1 MYCSSCGG
9 VVSRDKGFCN
19 FCGATLGGNEGVST
33 ANKSDTFSE
42 NLIWAIVVV
51 FAIGLGTTIGLMAV
65 MKEVVGFPIGW
76 IATFSVTSLSLTLFV
91 EVVLIYILMRNR
103 LGPNQASIGAG
114 ASARDTTSLDKAEPR
129 MQRELAE
136 PVPSVTEQTTRTFD
150 HVISERKSS

>member
-19 FCGATLGGNEGVST
+19 FCGATLGGNDGTSA
-33 ANKSDTFSE
+33 ANKSETFSE
-42 NLIWAIVVV
+42 NLVWAIVAV

-65 MKEVVGFPIGW
+65 MKEVVGFPLGW
-76 IATFSVTSLSLTLFV
+76 IATFSATSLSLTLFV

-103 LGPNQASIGAG
+103 LGSNQASLGAG
-114 ASARDTTSLDKAEPR
+114 ASARDTTSLDEAEPR
-129 MQRELAE
+129 RLPE